1 MFFLICYSDFFFP
14 NHCYIL
20 HFDFAKTGTW
30 LPSAAVAPMAVG
42 AKAARFWHRLFKI
55 GIQLV

>member
-1 MFFLICYSDFFFP
+1 MDIRP
-14 NHCYIL
+14 GG

-30 LPSAAVAPMAVG
+30 LLAS
-42 AKAARFWHRLFKI
+42 RFWHRLFKI